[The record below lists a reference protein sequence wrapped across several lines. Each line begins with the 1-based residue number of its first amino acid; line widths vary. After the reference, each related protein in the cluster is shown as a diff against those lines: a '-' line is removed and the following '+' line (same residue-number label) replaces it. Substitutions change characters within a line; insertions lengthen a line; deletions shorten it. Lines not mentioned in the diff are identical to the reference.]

1 VPLLRSAVHGKV
13 NAWRAGRARRRQR
26 ERDALLAHPSEH
38 GAAALAEVHAPEY
51 EREEDVGAL
60 RLQDGLHT
68 SDVAS
73 LTGRSQRVVV
83 LPEGK
88 FCSFLVLICC
98 HKNWGTEGVH
108 SMHLVHVRNVYI
120 TDCI

>member
-1 VPLLRSAVHGKV
+1 VARRQGEEKAARARRTSSRH
-13 NAWRAGRARRRQR
+13 AGRARRRQR

-68 SDVAS
+68 S
-73 LTGRSQRVVV
+73 GHG
-83 LPEGK
+83 PP
-88 FCSFLVLICC
+88 
-98 HKNWGTEGVH
+98 
-108 SMHLVHVRNVYI
+108 
-120 TDCI
+120 